1 MRSVSASCQVM
12 WRRPG
17 TLMMATARSR
27 LLLDEAPV
35 DRLNETVRRPCAGL
49 VAVAPH
55 VSLRRLGSLD
65 LGERSSRF
73 DQIADA
79 IADDRHHVTVL
90 DDVVLIAEMTVPG
103 DD

>member
-17 TLMMATARSR
+17 TLMMAPAPSR
-27 LLLDEAPV
+27 LLLGEAPV
-35 DRLNETVRRPCAGL
+35 DRLDETVSRPCATR

-55 VSLRRLGSLD
+55 ISLSRLGSLYVVH
-65 LGERSSRF
+65 RSSRF
-73 DQIADA
+73 DQIADP

-103 DD
+103 D